1 MHVLL
6 EVDGEEFDLYLV
18 REGDVVKVE
27 VGGETLEAKLGVGTV
42 TIGDRTFQVEIGE
55 QATVKLDGRDVPF
68 RVADFQSGGAPGAHN
83 AGASRA
89 GKVKPPMPG
98 KIVSVAVQE
107 GQDVVAGQL
116 LLVLEAMKMQNEI
129 TAPGAGKVKKVN
141 VKPGQNVEAKDVLVE
156 LE

>member
-1 MHVLL
+1 MHVML

-27 VGGETLEAKLGVGTV
+27 VGGETFEAKVGETGVV
-42 TIGDRTFQVEIGE
+42 TIGDKRMHVVVNDK
-55 QATVKLDGRDVPF
+55 AVNVDGHDLPF
-68 RVADFQSGGAPGAHN
+68 RVLDYQSAGAPGAHG
-83 AGASRA
+83 GARKA
-89 GKVKPPMPG
+89 AKVKPPMPG
-98 KIVSVAVQE
+98 KIVSIAVQE
-107 GQDVVAGQL
+107 GQEVQGGQI

-129 TAPGAGKVKKVN
+129 AAPSPGVVKKVH

>member
-1 MHVLL
+1 MHVML
-6 EVDGEEFDLYLV
+6 EVEGEEFDLYLV

-27 VGGETLEAKLGVGTV
+27 VGGETFEAKVGEAGVVTLGGKPFHVVVDDKRVTV
-42 TIGDRTFQVEIGE
+42 
-55 QATVKLDGRDVPF
+55 DGRDLAY
-68 RVADFQSGGAPGAHN
+68 RVLDFQSGGAPGAHG
-83 AGASRA
+83 GARKA
-89 GKVKPPMPG
+89 AKVKPPMPG

-107 GQDVVAGQL
+107 GQEVKAGQL

-129 TAPGAGKVKKVN
+129 PAPSPGVVKKVH